1 VLDNFQL
8 AAIVK
13 EGGETRLLQVPLHQG
28 LQDDLARSWGEQ
40 FEAFVE
46 NVDEIAFDPG
56 YQPEAHERFCL
67 DYYELPAFLV
77 NETSQTVATLEA
89 ISTDDELL
97 DKTKGIVGFA
107 QDGNGRDLV
116 LFQNFNRAH
125 VIRPGRFLF
134 LQSDT
139 YETAD
144 RPGLTLDGKL
154 GAVYFPADRKLLFHS
169 FRMVNTFLP
178 LADFNEEASEQ
189 DIRNVLNHGLLAP
202 EDADALAIGANQ
214 WFRKRFAMLGNSG
227 ILDQYTATEIAADSD
242 GYEVDVQVDGG
253 QIVFPSDKHEAKRL
267 LQFLNEE
274 LFRGAIT
281 ETLYETNSK
290 READ

>member
-1 VLDNFQL
+1 MLDNFQL
-8 AAIVK
+8 AAIVRQ
-13 EGGETRLLQVPLHQG
+13 GSQSRLLKIPLHQG
-28 LQDDLARSWGEQ
+28 LQDSLAESWSEQ
-40 FEAFVE
+40 YDTFVN

-56 YQPEAHERFCL
+56 YQAEIHERFVL
-67 DYYELPAFLV
+67 ENYELPAFIEG
-77 NETSQTVATLEA
+77 ETSQTVSTFDP

-97 DKTKGIVGFA
+97 DATKGIVAFA
-107 QDGNGRDLV
+107 QDNQGRELI

-134 LQSDT
+134 LQNNT
-139 YETAD
+139 YETAA
-144 RPGLTLDGKL
+144 RAGLTLDGKL
-154 GAVYFPADRKLLFHS
+154 GAVYFPDARKLVFHN
-169 FRMVNTFLP
+169 FRTVNTYLP
-178 LADFNEEASEQ
+178 LADFYEEASEQ
-189 DIRNVLNHGLLAP
+189 DIRNVLSHELLAP

-214 WFRKRFAMLGNSG
+214 WFRKRFAMLGGSG
-227 ILDQYTATEIAADSD
+227 ILDQYTARDIAAHSQ
-242 GYEVDVQVDGG
+242 GYEVDLQVSDEK
-253 QIVFPSDKHEAKRL
+253 IVFPAEKHEAKRL